1 MFEWISANRDW
12 VFSGVG
18 VFVVT
23 SLTSLISV
31 SATIWIKNRSE
42 NRKRKRL
49 EATTFFHPYALPRN
63 YKGIS
68 NADLK
73 VSYKGAP
80 YENLCL
86 YCVDFR
92 NNGRVAIEKQTAVI
106 QVPNRTDI
114 IDSFEKTNSSLLR
127 YEKHESSSNDFL
139 EMVFIFNRMEAGD
152 DVSLCFVFNFASD
165 IEKPKCS
172 LRGVDNI
179 DYVFR
184 GADFKPEL
192 DSDIKYALLL
202 VGAILFADL
211 VPWVGTLLQFLIF
224 ILGIPVFTRLASRIA
239 NSNQRPSFNY
249 MIRIDGNVD
258 AGSEGT
264 VLIGS
269 GGASQV
275 KTFQVTSPK

>member
-1 MFEWISANRDW
+1 
-12 VFSGVG
+12 
-18 VFVVT
+18 
-23 SLTSLISV
+23 
-31 SATIWIKNRSE
+31 
-42 NRKRKRL
+42 
-49 EATTFFHPYALPRN
+49 
-63 YKGIS
+63 
-68 NADLK
+68 
-73 VSYKGAP
+73 
-80 YENLCL
+80 
-86 YCVDFR
+86 
-92 NNGRVAIEKQTAVI
+92 
-106 QVPNRTDI
+106 
-114 IDSFEKTNSSLLR
+114 
-127 YEKHESSSNDFL
+127 
-139 EMVFIFNRMEAGD
+139 MVFIFNRMEAGD

-275 KTFQVTSPK
+275 KT